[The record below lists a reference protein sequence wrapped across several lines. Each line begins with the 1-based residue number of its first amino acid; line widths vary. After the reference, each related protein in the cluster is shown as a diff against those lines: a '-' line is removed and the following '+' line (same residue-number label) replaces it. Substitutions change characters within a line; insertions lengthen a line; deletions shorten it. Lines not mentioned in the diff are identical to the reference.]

1 MTTNPPKRKLRLI
14 FAPLG
19 AGDIIPI
26 HHSMK
31 IIQASFREWDHPNP
45 RHPHTREQSIRRRS
59 SRILNTADKSY
70 LEMIGEIPFQ
80 YDPFVELRFQ
90 SELSKI
96 SYHCDSL
103 TITEEAEAVNILMGK
118 INIPTVFNWIPVF
131 NEMATGCDVPILV
144 TTVDDIRFVLM
155 ACLDE
160 LKPARYPIDGV

>member
-1 MTTNPPKRKLRLI
+1 
-14 FAPLG
+14 
-19 AGDIIPI
+19 
-26 HHSMK
+26 
-31 IIQASFREWDHPNP
+31 
-45 RHPHTREQSIRRRS
+45 
-59 SRILNTADKSY
+59 
-70 LEMIGEIPFQ
+70 MIGEIPFQ

-144 TTVDDIRFVLM
+144 TTVDDIQFVLM